1 MMLSFIISSGNS
13 RRISAQIAL
22 ITLSCAFLLC
32 GAIDKKLST
41 TDDIV
46 KDIALEI
53 TDHDGIFRLGL
64 NEIQKEN
71 MKDKLSAV
79 FSSADNGISATTT
92 TQGFLLQRRDKNR
105 HSTKT
110 SRLLKRDEDR
120 SRATSE
126 SVLAQR
132 SSASN
137 CLEPPDPLRTCFRRS
152 IDPHNHYDYDF
163 IDRKKYNL
171 EGKRGTL
178 PYLALDEQVFYGTMI
193 ISMLDNEQ
201 DIDTCDSRLGMEE
214 LLLTFLAD
222 NIGGSDTYTPI
233 CAFMD
238 KYAFEYQEVPET
250 DEEITGTAF
259 HFQLTF
265 AQSSRVPNW
274 RRLESTIKEEEEQSV
289 FLQNDLIERD
299 LRKDK
304 KKKNQKENNNDGGKK
319 VKQTNTSNIQR
330 NDGRKKNRKNN
341 GSKEK
346 NSGQK
351 NRPNNEPNSGRNT
364 GNKTKDKT
372 KKKANIKEKEQKYVK
387 PTMKP
392 TLLNC
397 RASDQAMCCSQVAIN
412 GSPGAYCVELG
423 CDLSLCG
430 SGRKQQIDDS
440 WKGGWGGTNGWSGR
454 QRQLKKAGAATT
466 GSRKLKNASFNDLVA
481 DYTPYNPTQTYAQ
494 LDIDFEFA
502 NSCSINRFSLGQYGT
517 PSLFCSVFR
526 EQRCEQ
532 NNDLLPS
539 VEEEFSDFC
548 IDDTP
553 TYSPTLKVT
562 ESPSA
567 SPSDHPTSLPSSSPT
582 LRPTPNPTPNPTP
595 QPSPEPT
602 KKPTKKPTPRP
613 TPNPTPNPTPGP
625 TKSPTLF
632 PTYGPSK
639 NPTLSPS
646 RRPTLSP
653 SASPTDSPVLPS
665 PPPTRE
671 PSLSPTLKPNGND
684 E

>member
-1 MMLSFIISSGNS
+1 MMHDVVLQVQGGSVTEEVFGSYKAQTCMMLSFIISCGNS
-13 RRISAQIAL
+13 RRISAQIAAL
-22 ITLSCAFLLC
+22 ITLSCVVFIRC
-32 GAIDKKLST
+32 GA
-41 TDDIV
+41 TDDIM

-79 FSSADNGISATTT
+79 FSSADNGISAATT
-92 TQGFLLQRRDKNR
+92 GFLLQRRDKNR
-105 HSTKT
+105 HSSKT

-126 SVLAQR
+126 RVLTQR
-132 SSASN
+132 SSARN
-137 CLEPPDPLRTCFRRS
+137 LCLEPPDPHRTCFRRS
-152 IDPHNHYDYDF
+152 IDPDNNYDYDF

-274 RRLESTIKEEEEQSV
+274 RRLESTIKEDEEQSV

-304 KKKNQKENNNDGGKK
+304 KKKTQKENNNDGGKK
-319 VKQTNTSNIQR
+319 EKQTKTSNIQR
-330 NDGRKKNRKNN
+330 NNDRKKNRKNN

-351 NRPNNEPNSGRNT
+351 NRPNNVPNSGRNT
-364 GNKTKDKT
+364 GNKAKDKT
-372 KKKANIKEKEQKYVK
+372 KKKAIIKDNEKEKKFVNK
-387 PTMKP
+387 PTFKP

-430 SGRKQQIDDS
+430 SGRKQEVDDS
-440 WKGGWGGTNGWSGR
+440 WKGGWGGANNWSGR
-454 QRQLKKAGAATT
+454 QRELKKADAAIT
-466 GSRKLKNASFNDLVA
+466 GSRKLTLKNDLVA
-481 DYTPYNPTQTYAQ
+481 EYTPYNPTQTYAQ

-526 EQRCEQ
+526 EQGCEQ

-548 IDDTP
+548 IDDSE
-553 TYSPTLKVT
+553 YSLHMIV
-562 ESPSA
+562 
-567 SPSDHPTSLPSSSPT
+567 
-582 LRPTPNPTPNPTP
+582 
-595 QPSPEPT
+595 
-602 KKPTKKPTPRP
+602 
-613 TPNPTPNPTPGP
+613 
-625 TKSPTLF
+625 
-632 PTYGPSK
+632 Y
-639 NPTLSPS
+639 
-646 RRPTLSP
+646 
-653 SASPTDSPVLPS
+653 
-665 PPPTRE
+665 
-671 PSLSPTLKPNGND
+671 
-684 E
+684 

>member
-1 MMLSFIISSGNS
+1 MMHDVVLQVQGGSKKMKFRLRKPQTCMMLSFIISCGNS
-13 RRISAQIAL
+13 RRILSVQIAAL
-22 ITLSCAFLLC
+22 ITLSCVFIRC
-32 GAIDKKLST
+32 GA
-41 TDDIV
+41 TDDILH
-46 KDIALEI
+46 DIALEI
-53 TDHDGIFRLGL
+53 TDSDGILRLGL
-64 NEIQKEN
+64 NEIQTEN

-79 FSSADNGISATTT
+79 FSSADNGVSATTT
-92 TQGFLLQRRDKNR
+92 TQGFLLQRRDKNG
-105 HSTKT
+105 HSSKT

-126 SVLAQR
+126 RVLAQR
-132 SSASN
+132 SSAMN
-137 CLEPPDPLRTCFRRS
+137 LCLEPPDPHRTCFRRS
-152 IDPHNHYDYDF
+152 IDPGNNYDYDF
-163 IDRKKYNL
+163 IDRKKYNH

-274 RRLESTIKEEEEQSV
+274 RRLESTIKEDEEQSV

-330 NDGRKKNRKNN
+330 NNDRKKNRKNN

-351 NRPNNEPNSGRNT
+351 NRPNNGPNSGRNT

-372 KKKANIKEKEQKYVK
+372 KKKENIKDNEKEKKFVNK

-412 GSPGAYCVELG
+412 GSPGSYCVDLG

-430 SGRKQQIDDS
+430 SGRKQKVDDS
-440 WKGGWGGTNGWSGR
+440 WKGGWGGANGWSGR
-454 QRQLKKAGAATT
+454 QRELKKADAAIT
-466 GSRKLKNASFNDLVA
+466 GSRKLTLKNDLVA

-517 PSLFCSVFR
+517 PSLFCSLFR
-526 EQRCEQ
+526 EQGCEQ

-548 IDDTP
+548 IDDSE
-553 TYSPTLKVT
+553 YSHMIV
-562 ESPSA
+562 
-567 SPSDHPTSLPSSSPT
+567 
-582 LRPTPNPTPNPTP
+582 
-595 QPSPEPT
+595 
-602 KKPTKKPTPRP
+602 
-613 TPNPTPNPTPGP
+613 
-625 TKSPTLF
+625 
-632 PTYGPSK
+632 Y
-639 NPTLSPS
+639 
-646 RRPTLSP
+646 
-653 SASPTDSPVLPS
+653 
-665 PPPTRE
+665 
-671 PSLSPTLKPNGND
+671 
-684 E
+684 

>member
-1 MMLSFIISSGNS
+1 MIVEELFGSSKAQTCMMLPFII
-13 RRISAQIAL
+13 AAL
-22 ITLSCAFLLC
+22 ITLSCVFLC
-32 GAIDKKLST
+32 GA
-41 TDDIV
+41 TDNIV
-46 KDIALEI
+46 KDVALEI
-53 TDHDGIFRLGL
+53 TDHDGISRLDL
-64 NEIQKEN
+64 NDFQIKDMKE
-71 MKDKLSAV
+71 KLSAV
-79 FSSADNGISATTT
+79 FSSAENGVSATTT
-92 TQGFLLQRRDKNR
+92 TQGFLLQRRDKNG

-120 SRATSE
+120 SLATPE
-126 SVLAQR
+126 RVLAQR

-137 CLEPPDPLRTCFRRS
+137 LCLEPPDPHRTCFRRS
-152 IDPHNHYDYDF
+152 IDPDNHYDYDF

-201 DIDTCDSRLGMEE
+201 DVDTCDSRLSMEE

-222 NIGGSDTYTPI
+222 NIGGLDTYTPI
-233 CAFMD
+233 CAFMN

-250 DEEITGTAF
+250 DEDISGTAF

-274 RRLESTIKEEEEQSV
+274 RRVLKEDEEQSV
-289 FLQNDLIERD
+289 FLQNDLVERD

-304 KKKNQKENNNDGGKK
+304 QKKNQKENKNDGGKK
-319 VKQTNTSNIQR
+319 QKQKQTNTSSTQR
-330 NDGRKKNRKNN
+330 NNGGKKNRKNN

-346 NSGQK
+346 NSGHK
-351 NRPNNEPNSGRNT
+351 NRPNNGPNSGRNT

-372 KKKANIKEKEQKYVK
+372 KKKENIKDNEKAKKYVK

-430 SGRKQQIDDS
+430 SGRKQEVDNS
-440 WKGGWGGTNGWSGR
+440 WKGGWGGASGWSGR
-454 QRQLKKAGAATT
+454 QRQLKE
-466 GSRKLKNASFNDLVA
+466 SRKLTMKNANFNDLIP

-526 EQRCEQ
+526 EQGCEQ

-539 VEEEFSDFC
+539 VEEEFSIFC
-548 IDDTP
+548 IDDSE
-553 TYSPTLKVT
+553 YSHMIV
-562 ESPSA
+562 
-567 SPSDHPTSLPSSSPT
+567 
-582 LRPTPNPTPNPTP
+582 
-595 QPSPEPT
+595 
-602 KKPTKKPTPRP
+602 
-613 TPNPTPNPTPGP
+613 
-625 TKSPTLF
+625 
-632 PTYGPSK
+632 Y
-639 NPTLSPS
+639 
-646 RRPTLSP
+646 
-653 SASPTDSPVLPS
+653 
-665 PPPTRE
+665 
-671 PSLSPTLKPNGND
+671 
-684 E
+684 

>member
-1 MMLSFIISSGNS
+1 MVLQVQGGSVIEEVFGSSKALTCMMLSFIISSGNS
-13 RRISAQIAL
+13 RRISAQIAAL
-22 ITLSCAFLLC
+22 ITLSCIFLRC

-64 NEIQKEN
+64 NEIQTKN
-71 MKDKLSAV
+71 MKEKLSAV
-79 FSSADNGISATTT
+79 FSSADNGVSATTT
-92 TQGFLLQRRDKNR
+92 TQGFLLQRRDKNG

-110 SRLLKRDEDR
+110 SRLLKRDEER
-120 SRATSE
+120 PRATSE
-126 SVLAQR
+126 RVLAQR

-137 CLEPPDPLRTCFRRS
+137 LHCLEPPDPHRTCFRRS
-152 IDPHNHYDYDF
+152 IDPDNHYDYDF

-178 PYLALDEQVFYGTMI
+178 PYLAIDEQVFYGTMI
-193 ISMLDNEQ
+193 ISMLDNKQ
-201 DIDTCDSRLGMEE
+201 DIDTCDSRLSMEE

-222 NIGGSDTYTPI
+222 NIGGFDTYTPI
-233 CAFMD
+233 CAFMN

-250 DEEITGTAF
+250 DKEISGTAF

-274 RRLESTIKEEEEQSV
+274 RRLESTIKEDEEQSV

-319 VKQTNTSNIQR
+319 VKQTNTSNIQI
-330 NDGRKKNRKNN
+330 NNGGKKNRKNK
-341 GSKEK
+341 SKEK

-351 NRPNNEPNSGRNT
+351 NRPNNGPNSGRNT

-372 KKKANIKEKEQKYVK
+372 KKKENIKDKEKGQKYVK

-412 GSPGAYCVELG
+412 GRPGAYCVELG

-430 SGRKQQIDDS
+430 SGRKQQIDHG
-440 WKGGWGGTNGWSGR
+440 WKGGWGGTSGWSGR

-466 GSRKLKNASFNDLVA
+466 GSRKLTLKNTSFNDLVA
-481 DYTPYNPTQTYAQ
+481 VDTPYNPTKTYAQ

-502 NSCSINRFSLGQYGT
+502 NSCSINRFSLGKYGT

-526 EQRCEQ
+526 EQGCEQ

-539 VEEEFSDFC
+539 VEEEFSVFC
-548 IDDTP
+548 IDDSE
-553 TYSPTLKVT
+553 YSLHMIV
-562 ESPSA
+562 
-567 SPSDHPTSLPSSSPT
+567 
-582 LRPTPNPTPNPTP
+582 
-595 QPSPEPT
+595 
-602 KKPTKKPTPRP
+602 
-613 TPNPTPNPTPGP
+613 
-625 TKSPTLF
+625 
-632 PTYGPSK
+632 Y
-639 NPTLSPS
+639 
-646 RRPTLSP
+646 
-653 SASPTDSPVLPS
+653 
-665 PPPTRE
+665 
-671 PSLSPTLKPNGND
+671 
-684 E
+684 